1 MEKLIYDSSNGLWY
15 ELRGDYYIPC
25 LSLPVTK
32 PIGRWGRKH
41 LRYLQDHRRLLYST
55 LLLNGKLNNYLLR
68 IDHEAQELFDHLMT
82 RLIEKEEITEQLKEQ
97 DQIAWVRAMNT
108 VHNTAEEIVNDEVV
122 MR

>member
-1 MEKLIYDSSNGLWY
+1 MKKLIYDSSNGLWY
-15 ELRGDYYIPC
+15 ELQGDYYIPC
-25 LSLPVTK
+25 LSIPETK
-32 PIGRWGRKH
+32 PVGKWGRKH

-55 LLLNGKLNNYLLR
+55 LLLSGKLNDYLLKV
-68 IDHEAQELFDHLMT
+68 DHEAQELFDRLMT
-82 RLIEKEEITEQLKEQ
+82 QLIKKEGISEQLKEH

>member
-1 MEKLIYDSSNGLWY
+1 MEKLIYDSYNGLWY
-15 ELRGDYYIPC
+15 ELQGDYYIPL
-25 LSLPVTK
+25 LSLPETK
-32 PIGRWGRKH
+32 PVGKWGRKH